1 MVKLL
6 YHYTNSE
13 SLVKIV
19 REKLLHAT
27 EGAVLDPDEDE
38 SVFFTQK
45 VKHIELGMEYR
56 KMRQS
61 QNSPNLGKS

>member
-1 MVKLL
+1 MVTLL

-13 SLVKIV
+13 SLVRIV
-19 REKLLHAT
+19 KEKLLHAT

-45 VKHIELGMEYR
+45 VQHIELGME
-56 KMRQS
+56 
-61 QNSPNLGKS
+61 NG

>member
-1 MVKLL
+1 MVTLL

-13 SLVKIV
+13 SLVRIV
-19 REKLLHAT
+19 KEKLLHAT

-45 VKHIELGMEYR
+45 VQHIELGMGN
-56 KMRQS
+56 KTH
-61 QNSPNLGKS
+61 GKAKEL